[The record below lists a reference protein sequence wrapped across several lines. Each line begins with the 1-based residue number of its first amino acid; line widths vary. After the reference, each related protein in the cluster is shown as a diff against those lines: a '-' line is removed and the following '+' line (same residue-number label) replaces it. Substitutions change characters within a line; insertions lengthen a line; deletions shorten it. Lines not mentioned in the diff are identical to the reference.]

1 MENGENQMPFDHHAP
16 IRFQR
21 ICEIYR
27 VLKETLETKIFLEG
41 FSAKKDSVQRLCI
54 LEESYPNIER
64 ICNRIYFHACTT
76 NSGWKQEG
84 I

>member
-27 VLKETLETKIFLEG
+27 VQKRHWKQKFSLEG
-41 FSAKKDSVQRLCI
+41 FRKKRLSSAIVYF
-54 LEESYPNIER
+54 LEESYPNIE
-64 ICNRIYFHACTT
+64 
-76 NSGWKQEG
+76 SL
-84 I
+84 